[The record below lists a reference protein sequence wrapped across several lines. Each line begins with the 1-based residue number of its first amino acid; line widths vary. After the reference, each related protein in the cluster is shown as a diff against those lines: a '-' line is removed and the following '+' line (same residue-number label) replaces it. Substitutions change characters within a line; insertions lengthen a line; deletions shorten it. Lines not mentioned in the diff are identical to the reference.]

1 MKSYTYTRALAW
13 RTVKQNWLVLGVF
26 WLAGVVVALLLLELR
41 WAVFAAAAWAEV
53 LALPGA
59 LVYKIE
65 MSQVG
70 ATVFPG
76 AALHIHDEAGDE

>member
-13 RTVKQNWLVLGVF
+13 RTIRQNWLVLGVF
-26 WLAGVVVALLLLELR
+26 WLAGVVVALLLLEFK

-53 LALPGA
+53 LALPAA
-59 LVYKIE
+59 LTYKIE

-70 ATVFPG
+70 ATVFPN
-76 AALHIHDEAGDE
+76 AALNFHDEADDE